1 MTHPIQFTSA
11 YGFDFT
17 FDVTFDREGTI
28 GRIELNGKDRTAY
41 FEKLPAFM
49 AELKDEVNNYI
60 SGIPDYPED
69 EMQETYHNLDNWLR
83 NGG

>member
-17 FDVTFDREGTI
+17 FDVTFDKDGVI
-28 GRIELNGKDRTAY
+28 YKIMLGNKDRTAY

-49 AELKDEVNNYI
+49 AELKDEVNNYV
-60 SGIPDYPED
+60 SGIPDYSD
-69 EMQETYHNLDNWLR
+69 DDMAETYRSLDNWLR